1 MLSASTLQMAL
12 DFRRAQEWE
21 QFHTPPKN
29 LAIAISVEAAELLE
43 QFQWMLTSDA
53 RPSDVKGIS
62 IEHEV
67 ADIAILLAYLANDL
81 NVNIDEVVKR
91 KLSLNAQRYPIEK
104 ARGTATKY
112 DKL

>member
-1 MLSASTLQMAL
+1 M
-12 DFRRAQEWE
+12 
-21 QFHTPPKN
+21 
-29 LAIAISVEAAELLE
+29 
-43 QFQWMLTSDA
+43 
-53 RPSDVKGIS
+53 KGIS